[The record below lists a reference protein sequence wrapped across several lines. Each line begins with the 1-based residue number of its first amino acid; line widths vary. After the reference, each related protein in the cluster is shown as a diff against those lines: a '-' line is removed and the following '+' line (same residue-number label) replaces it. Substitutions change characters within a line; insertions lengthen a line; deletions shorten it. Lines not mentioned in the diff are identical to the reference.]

1 MQLEDTQ
8 TMELKKVGAKD
19 ANGKEIYEGDI
30 LEDFVS
36 SKRDEG
42 LSFIFYAPHLDM
54 FYIYHLGKGHFSI
67 KWQADKDQLSK
78 YRKIGTYKDKK
89 LFKKIRYALEIE
101 YEEDYTASAIIHL
114 VRIIRGTLFYEFHK
128 DFFEELFK
136 KAVEKYNEEVKKKW
150 LYKNNDPIDPN
161 DYTSK
166 ESPNPYFPNEKETM
180 RANFKAKN
188 YF

>member
-19 ANGKEIYEGDI
+19 TNGKEIYEGDI

-36 SKRDEG
+36 SRDEE

-67 KWQADKDQLSK
+67 KWQADKDRLSK

-101 YEEDYTASAIIHL
+101 YEEDYTACKIIHL
-114 VRIIRGTLFYEFHK
+114 VRLIRGTLFYEFHK
-128 DFFEELFK
+128 DFFEELSK
-136 KAVEKYNEEVKKKW
+136 RAIEKYNEEVKKSGFIKIMTP
-150 LYKNNDPIDPN
+150 LTQMIILLR
-161 DYTSK
+161 
-166 ESPNPYFPNEKETM
+166 NPQIHIFLTK
-180 RANFKAKN
+180 KKQ
-188 YF
+188 